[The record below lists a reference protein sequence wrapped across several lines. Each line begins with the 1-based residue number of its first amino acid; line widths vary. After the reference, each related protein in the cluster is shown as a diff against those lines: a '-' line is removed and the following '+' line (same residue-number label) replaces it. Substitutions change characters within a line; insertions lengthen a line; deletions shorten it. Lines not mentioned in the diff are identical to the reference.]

1 VICNAE
7 GMSEDCELLELM
19 GAEKLEMGLRLQF
32 SVKEYEIVCIR
43 NLEEENCYE
52 WMRESRGS

>member
-1 VICNAE
+1 
-7 GMSEDCELLELM
+7 MSEDCELLELM